1 MNFCQIHGDND
12 AGFHKIGAFAG
23 TAINAKFSDR
33 ISLELGFYF
42 SQKGSRKNPTKDDP
56 TFFRIHL
63 NYIDLPLSLRIMA
76 NSKYFITLGPSIA
89 YLISSKVDI
98 NYSDYS
104 DLFRFNTYEV
114 GVNVGLGRKIGEK
127 INVEV
132 RSSNSILPV
141 LSYGF
146 SSTIFYPNP
155 VARFFNK
162 GLYSNM
168 LTLIFSYSIDLKK
181 KQTINVEP

>member
-12 AGFHKIGAFAG
+12 AGYHKIGIFAG
-23 TAINAKFSDR
+23 TAINARLSNR
-33 ISLELGFYF
+33 VSLELGFYF
-42 SQKGSRKNPTKDDP
+42 SQKGSRKNQTKDDP
-56 TFFRIHL
+56 NSFRIHL

-89 YLISSKVDI
+89 YLISSKVDV
-98 NYSDYS
+98 NFSDYS
-104 DLFRFNTYEV
+104 DQFKFNKYEV
-114 GVNVGLGRKIGEK
+114 GVNVGLGRKLGDK
-127 INVEV
+127 IQVEV

-146 SSTIFYPNP
+146 ASTVFYPNP

-168 LTLIFSYSIDLKK
+168 LTLLFSYNIDLKK
-181 KQTINVEP
+181 KQSVNVEP